1 MEIHVDV
8 DVYHTR
14 IYYNTSH
21 VNTHVLYNNVYVPN
35 ESEHKHIWANLSKLK
50 TLSHMYAQKLPGINE
65 GSTDLLLGS
74 PMTILGTP
82 AFQAQFLIQTSMEGK
97 ADVVYGPPCGKV
109 FVDSNVTSGT
119 NRVRICRHYRHT
131 KKRRPDHKFAKISV
145 QLGLQIVRVTGIKP
159 SMGVTQILQVAGQ
172 RINLLPQKYEQVWFI
187 SYDIWNDAFWIFW
200 CPMPHVLIRSM
211 GTCLC
216 SWPR

>member
-1 MEIHVDV
+1 MYIIYIYYRCILYILYIYAYIMHMCTYMQIHVDV

-82 AFQAQFLIQTSMEGK
+82 AFEAQFLIQTSMEGK

-109 FVDSNVTSGT
+109 FVVSNVTSGT
-119 NRVRICRHYRHT
+119 NRVRIWRHYRHT
-131 KKRRPDHKFAKISV
+131 KKRRPDHKILPKSV
-145 QLGLQIVRVTGIKP
+145 F
-159 SMGVTQILQVAGQ
+159 
-172 RINLLPQKYEQVWFI
+172 NW
-187 SYDIWNDAFWIFW
+187 AFK
-200 CPMPHVLIRSM
+200 
-211 GTCLC
+211 
-216 SWPR
+216 